1 MKGKGFQ
8 IYGWGIGGS
17 KSSQKENYNR
27 SYKHFEGEMHNMKPF
42 TLFEINSQQIQ
53 VANNARIQD
62 LIGKSKIYSLTGS
75 LEPYIDILAYQQQQE
90 IIKCLND
97 VNNIVR
103 SWSRQPANTF
113 VLNPQ
118 DVLPKQQTLL
128 LFHSVKKLLRKVSKV
143 NVLIIFKFQ
152 QKY

>member
-118 DVLPKQQTLL
+118 DVLPQTTNSFAL
-128 LFHSVKKLLRKVSKV
+128 SQCQEIIKKGK
-143 NVLIIFKFQ
+143 
-152 QKY
+152 

>member
-1 MKGKGFQ
+1 MGDPRNDKLREEFIEAVKATHDIVTKHLEEDESQSSSNSEASGGFQ

-90 IIKCLND
+90 IMKCLND
-97 VNNIVR
+97 VN
-103 SWSRQPANTF
+103 
-113 VLNPQ
+113 
-118 DVLPKQQTLL
+118 
-128 LFHSVKKLLRKVSKV
+128 
-143 NVLIIFKFQ
+143 
-152 QKY
+152 